1 MEENLD
7 ISNEIEI
14 EIEDDTP
21 VEDRGREK
29 LPEEIVKELEADEL
43 EDYSDKVKTRLKQ
56 MKKVWHDERREKEQ
70 AERERQE
77 ALTLAQKV
85 LEENKQLKAKV
96 SGTETALVSKYK
108 ESAQRQFADAKQE
121 YKDAFESGDS
131 ERLVEA
137 QQKMSSAKEILDKTE
152 RYKPTP
158 VQEEETVV
166 NSSPSKLESKTA
178 AWQERNPWFGTDKL
192 MTALALGLHEELIE
206 KHGQSFNS
214 TDEYWREVDK
224 TMRDRFPERFKRD
237 NRTET
242 RQTTVVAPA
251 TRSMAP
257 KKVTL
262 TKTQLNIVKR
272 LGVTPEQYARE
283 FLKLES

>member
-1 MEENLD
+1 MEEKLD
-7 ISNEIEI
+7 ISDEIEI
-14 EIEDDTP
+14 EIQDDTP

-43 EDYSDKVKTRLKQ
+43 EDYSDKVKTRMKQ

-108 ESAQRQFADAKQE
+108 ESAQRQLNDAKQE

-131 ERLVEA
+131 ERVVEA
-137 QQKMSSAKEILDKTE
+137 HQKMTAAKEILDKTE

-158 VQEEETVV
+158 VQEEEIVV

>member
-1 MEENLD
+1 MEEKLD
-7 ISNEIEI
+7 ISDEIEI
-14 EIEDDTP
+14 EIQDDTP

-43 EDYSDKVKTRLKQ
+43 EEYSDKVKTRMKQ

-121 YKDAFESGDS
+121 YKEAFESGDS

-158 VQEEETVV
+158 VQEEEIVV

>member
-1 MEENLD
+1 MEDKLD
-7 ISNEIEI
+7 ISDEIEI
-14 EIEDDTP
+14 EIQDDTP

-43 EDYSDKVKTRLKQ
+43 EDYSDKVKTRMKQ

-77 ALTLAQKV
+77 ALILAQKV

-121 YKDAFESGDS
+121 YKEAFESGDS

-137 QQKMSSAKEILDKTE
+137 QQKMSSAKDILDKTE

-158 VQEEETVV
+158 VQAEEIVV

>member
-1 MEENLD
+1 MEDKLD
-7 ISNEIEI
+7 ISDEIEI
-14 EIEDDTP
+14 EIQDDTP
-21 VEDRGREK
+21 IEDRGREP
-29 LPEEIVKELEADEL
+29 LPEELVKELEDDEL
-43 EDYSDKVKTRLKQ
+43 EDYSDKVKIRLKQ
-56 MKKVWHDERREKEQ
+56 MKKVWHDERRVKEQ

-77 ALTLAQKV
+77 ALTLAQRV
-85 LEENKQLKAKV
+85 IEENKQLKAKV
-96 SGTETALVSKYK
+96 SGTEVALVSKYK
-108 ESAQRQFADAKQE
+108 ESAQRQFNDAKTE
-121 YKDAFESGDS
+121 YKEAFESGDS
-131 ERLVEA
+131 ERVVEA
-137 QQKMSSAKEILDKTE
+137 HQKMSSAKEILDKTE

>member
-21 VEDRGREK
+21 VEDRGREP
-29 LPEEIVKELEADEL
+29 LPKDLVNELEADEL

-77 ALTLAQKV
+77 ALTLAQRV

-158 VQEEETVV
+158 VQEEEIVV
-166 NSSPSKLESKTA
+166 NSVPSKLESKTA
-178 AWQERNPWFGTDKL
+178 AWQERNPWFGSDKL
-192 MTALALGLHEELIE
+192 MTALALGLHEDLLE
-206 KHGQSFNS
+206 KNGQSYNN
-214 TDEYWREVDK
+214 TDEYWRDIDK

-237 NRTET
+237 KES

-262 TKTQLNIVKR
+262 TKSQLNIVKR

>member
-1 MEENLD
+1 MDEKLD
-7 ISNEIEI
+7 ISDEIEI
-14 EIEDDTP
+14 EIQDDTP
-21 VEDRGREK
+21 VEDRGREP
-29 LPEEIVKELEADEL
+29 LPQDLVKELEADEL

-70 AERERQE
+70 AERERHE
-77 ALTLAQKV
+77 ALTLAQRF

-108 ESAQRQFADAKQE
+108 ESAQRQFSDAKQE
-121 YKDAFESGDS
+121 YKEAFESGDS

-158 VQEEETVV
+158 VQEQEIVV
-166 NSSPSKLESKTA
+166 NSVPSKLESKTA
-178 AWQERNPWFGTDKL
+178 AWQERNPWFGSDKL
-192 MTALALGLHEELIE
+192 MTALALGLHEDLLE
-206 KHGQSFNS
+206 KNGQSYNN
-214 TDEYWREVDK
+214 TDEYWRDIDK
-224 TMRDRFPERFKRD
+224 TMRERFPERFKRD
-237 NRTET
+237 SRTES

-262 TKTQLNIVKR
+262 TKSQLNIVKK

>member
-1 MEENLD
+1 MEEKLD
-7 ISNEIEI
+7 ISDEIEI
-14 EIEDDTP
+14 EIQDDTP

-43 EDYSDKVKTRLKQ
+43 EDYSDKVKTRMKQ

-77 ALTLAQKV
+77 ALILAQRV

-121 YKDAFESGDS
+121 YKEAFESGDS

-158 VQEEETVV
+158 VQEEEIVV

-178 AWQERNPWFGTDKL
+178 AWQERNPWFGSDKL
-192 MTALALGLHEELIE
+192 MTALALGLHEDLLE
-206 KHGQSFNS
+206 KNGQSYNN
-214 TDEYWREVDK
+214 TDEYWRDIDK
-224 TMRDRFPERFKRD
+224 TMRERFPERFKRD

-242 RQTTVVAPA
+242 RQTSVVAPA

>member
-21 VEDRGREK
+21 VEDRGRER

-43 EDYSDKVKTRLKQ
+43 EEYSDKVKTRMKQ

-121 YKDAFESGDS
+121 YKEAFESGDS

-158 VQEEETVV
+158 VQEEEIVV

-262 TKTQLNIVKR
+262 TKSQLNIVKR

>member
-21 VEDRGREK
+21 VEDRGRER

-158 VQEEETVV
+158 VQEEEIVV

>member
-1 MEENLD
+1 MEEKLD
-7 ISNEIEI
+7 ISDEIEI
-14 EIEDDTP
+14 EIQDDTP
-21 VEDRGREK
+21 VEDRGRER

-43 EDYSDKVKTRLKQ
+43 EEYSDKVKTRMKQ

-121 YKDAFESGDS
+121 YKEAFESGDS

-158 VQEEETVV
+158 VQEEEIVV

>member
-1 MEENLD
+1 MEEKLD
-7 ISNEIEI
+7 ISDEIEI

-21 VEDRGREK
+21 VEDRGRER

-121 YKDAFESGDS
+121 YKEAFESGDS
-131 ERLVEA
+131 ERVVEA
-137 QQKMSSAKEILDKTE
+137 HQKMSSAKEILDKTE

-206 KHGQSFNS
+206 KNGQSFNS

>member
-21 VEDRGREK
+21 IEDRGREP
-29 LPEEIVKELEADEL
+29 LPKDLVNELEADEL

-108 ESAQRQFADAKQE
+108 EAAQRQFADAKQE
-121 YKDAFESGDS
+121 YKEAFESGDS

-158 VQEEETVV
+158 VQEEEIVV
-166 NSSPSKLESKTA
+166 NSVPSKLESKTA
-178 AWQERNPWFGTDKL
+178 AWQERNPWFGSDKL
-192 MTALALGLHEELIE
+192 MTALALGLHEDLLE
-206 KHGQSFNS
+206 KHGQAYNN
-214 TDEYWREVDK
+214 TDEYWRDIDK
-224 TMRDRFPERFKRD
+224 TMRDRFPERFKQ
-237 NRTET
+237 EKVT

-262 TKTQLNIVKR
+262 TKSQLNIVKR

>member
-21 VEDRGREK
+21 VEDRGRER

-43 EDYSDKVKTRLKQ
+43 EEYSDKVKTRMKQ

-77 ALTLAQKV
+77 ALILAQKV

-121 YKDAFESGDS
+121 YKEAFESGDS

-158 VQEEETVV
+158 VQEEEIVV

-262 TKTQLNIVKR
+262 TKSQLNIVKR

>member
-21 VEDRGREK
+21 VEDRGREP
-29 LPEEIVKELEADEL
+29 LPKDLVNELEADEL

-77 ALTLAQKV
+77 ALTLAQRV

-158 VQEEETVV
+158 VQEEEIVV
-166 NSSPSKLESKTA
+166 NSVPSKLESKTA
-178 AWQERNPWFGTDKL
+178 AWQERNPWFGSDKL
-192 MTALALGLHEELIE
+192 MTALALGLHEDLLE
-206 KHGQSFNS
+206 KNGQSYNN
-214 TDEYWREVDK
+214 TDEYWRDIDK
-224 TMRDRFPERFKRD
+224 TMRDRFPERFKQ
-237 NRTET
+237 EKVT

-262 TKTQLNIVKR
+262 TKSQLNIVKR

>member
-1 MEENLD
+1 MEEKLD
-7 ISNEIEI
+7 ISDEIEI
-14 EIEDDTP
+14 EIQDDTP

-29 LPEEIVKELEADEL
+29 LPEELVKELEADEL
-43 EDYSDKVKTRLKQ
+43 EEYSDKVKTRMKQ

-77 ALTLAQKV
+77 ALTLAQRV

-108 ESAQRQFADAKQE
+108 ESAQRQFSDAKQE
-121 YKDAFESGDS
+121 YKEAFESGDS

-158 VQEEETVV
+158 VQEEQIVV
-166 NSSPSKLESKTA
+166 NNSPSKLESKTA
-178 AWQERNPWFGTDKL
+178 AWQERNPWFGSDKL
-192 MTALALGLHEELIE
+192 MTALALGLHEDLLE
-206 KHGQSFNS
+206 KNGQSYNN
-214 TDEYWREVDK
+214 TDEYWRDIDR
-224 TMRDRFPERFKRD
+224 TMRERFPERFKRD

-242 RQTTVVAPA
+242 RQTSVVAPA

-262 TKTQLNIVKR
+262 TKSQLNIVKR

>member
-43 EDYSDKVKTRLKQ
+43 EDYSDKVKTRMKQ

-131 ERLVEA
+131 ERVVEA
-137 QQKMSSAKEILDKTE
+137 HQKMTAAKEILDKTE
-152 RYKPTP
+152 RYKPTH

>member
-21 VEDRGREK
+21 VEDRGRER

-43 EDYSDKVKTRLKQ
+43 EEYSDKVKTRLKQ

>member
-1 MEENLD
+1 MEDKLD
-7 ISNEIEI
+7 ISDEIEI
-14 EIEDDTP
+14 EIQDDTP
-21 VEDRGREK
+21 VEDRGRER

-43 EDYSDKVKTRLKQ
+43 EDYSDKVKTRMKQ

-77 ALTLAQKV
+77 ALTLAQRV

-108 ESAQRQFADAKQE
+108 ESAQRQFSDAKQE
-121 YKDAFESGDS
+121 YKEAFESGDS

-158 VQEEETVV
+158 VQEEEIVV

>member
-1 MEENLD
+1 MDDNLD

-21 VEDRGREK
+21 VEDRGREP
-29 LPEEIVKELEADEL
+29 LPKDIVNELEADEL

-70 AERERQE
+70 AERERHE
-77 ALTLAQKV
+77 ALTLAQRF

-108 ESAQRQFADAKQE
+108 ESAQRQFSDAKQE
-121 YKDAFESGDS
+121 YKEAFESGDS

-158 VQEEETVV
+158 VQEEEIVV
-166 NSSPSKLESKTA
+166 NSVPSKLESKTA
-178 AWQERNPWFGTDKL
+178 AWQERNPWFGSDKL
-192 MTALALGLHEELIE
+192 MTALALGLHEDLLE
-206 KHGQSFNS
+206 KNGQSYNN
-214 TDEYWREVDK
+214 TDEYWRDIDK
-224 TMRDRFPERFKRD
+224 TMRERFPERFKRD
-237 NRTET
+237 SRTES

-262 TKTQLNIVKR
+262 TKSQLNIVKK

>member
-1 MEENLD
+1 MEEKLD
-7 ISNEIEI
+7 ISDEIEI
-14 EIEDDTP
+14 EIQDDTP
-21 VEDRGREK
+21 VEDRGREP
-29 LPEEIVKELEADEL
+29 LPQDIVKELEADEL

-108 ESAQRQFADAKQE
+108 EAAQRQFADAKQE

-206 KHGQSFNS
+206 KHGQAFNS

-224 TMRDRFPERFKRD
+224 TMRDRFPERFKREP
-237 NRTET
+237 RTET

-262 TKTQLNIVKR
+262 TKSQLNIVKR

>member
-21 VEDRGREK
+21 VEDRGREP
-29 LPEEIVKELEADEL
+29 LPKDLVNELEADEL

-77 ALTLAQKV
+77 ALTLAQRV

-108 ESAQRQFADAKQE
+108 ESVQRQFSDAKQE
-121 YKDAFESGDS
+121 YKEAFESGDS

-158 VQEEETVV
+158 VQEEEIVV
-166 NSSPSKLESKTA
+166 NSVPSKLESKTA
-178 AWQERNPWFGTDKL
+178 AWQERNPWFGSDKL
-192 MTALALGLHEELIE
+192 MTALALGLHEDLLE
-206 KHGQSFNS
+206 KNGQSYNN
-214 TDEYWREVDK
+214 TDEYWRDIDK

-237 NRTET
+237 KEL

-262 TKTQLNIVKR
+262 TKSQLNIVKR

>member
-21 VEDRGREK
+21 VEDRGREP
-29 LPEEIVKELEADEL
+29 LPKDLVNELEADEL

-77 ALTLAQKV
+77 ALTLAQRV

-121 YKDAFESGDS
+121 YKEAFESGDS

-158 VQEEETVV
+158 VQEEEIVV
-166 NSSPSKLESKTA
+166 NSVPSKLESKTA
-178 AWQERNPWFGTDKL
+178 AWQERNPWFGSDKL
-192 MTALALGLHEELIE
+192 MTALALGLHEDLLE
-206 KHGQSFNS
+206 KNGQSYNN
-214 TDEYWREVDK
+214 TDEYWRDIDK
-224 TMRDRFPERFKRD
+224 TMRDRFPERFKQ
-237 NRTET
+237 EKVT

-262 TKTQLNIVKR
+262 TKSQLNIVKR

>member
-1 MEENLD
+1 MEEKLD
-7 ISNEIEI
+7 ISDEIEI
-14 EIEDDTP
+14 EIQDDTP

-43 EDYSDKVKTRLKQ
+43 EDYSDKVKTRMKQ

-108 ESAQRQFADAKQE
+108 ESAQRQLNDAKQE

-131 ERLVEA
+131 ERVVEA
-137 QQKMSSAKEILDKTE
+137 HQKMTAAKEILDKTE

-262 TKTQLNIVKR
+262 TKSQLNIVKR

>member
-21 VEDRGREK
+21 VEDRGREP
-29 LPEEIVKELEADEL
+29 LPKDLVNELEADEL

-77 ALTLAQKV
+77 ALTLAQRV

-158 VQEEETVV
+158 VQEEEIVV
-166 NSSPSKLESKTA
+166 NSVPSKLESKTA
-178 AWQERNPWFGTDKL
+178 AWQERNPWFGSDKL
-192 MTALALGLHEELIE
+192 MTALALGLHEDLLE
-206 KHGQSFNS
+206 KNGQSYNN
-214 TDEYWREVDK
+214 TDEYWRDIDK

-237 NRTET
+237 KEL

-262 TKTQLNIVKR
+262 TKSQLNIVKR

>member
-21 VEDRGREK
+21 VEDRGRER

>member
-1 MEENLD
+1 MDENLD
-7 ISNEIEI
+7 ISDEIEI
-14 EIEDDTP
+14 EIQDDTP
-21 VEDRGREK
+21 IEDRGREK

-77 ALTLAQKV
+77 ALTLAQRF

-108 ESAQRQFADAKQE
+108 ESAQRQFSDAKQE
-121 YKDAFESGDS
+121 YKEAFESGDS

-158 VQEEETVV
+158 VQEEEIVV

-178 AWQERNPWFGTDKL
+178 AWQERNLWFGSDKL
-192 MTALALGLHEELIE
+192 MTALALGLHEDLLE
-206 KHGQSFNS
+206 KNGQSYNN
-214 TDEYWREVDK
+214 TDEYWRDIDK
-224 TMRDRFPERFKRD
+224 TMRERFPERFKRD
-237 NRTET
+237 SRTES

-262 TKTQLNIVKR
+262 TKSQLNIVKR

>member
-77 ALTLAQKV
+77 ALTLAQRF

-108 ESAQRQFADAKQE
+108 ESAQRQFSDAKQE
-121 YKDAFESGDS
+121 YKEAFESGDS

-158 VQEEETVV
+158 VQEQEIVV

-178 AWQERNPWFGTDKL
+178 AWQERNPWFGSDKL
-192 MTALALGLHEELIE
+192 MTALALGLHEDLLE
-206 KHGQSFNS
+206 KNGQSYNN
-214 TDEYWREVDK
+214 TDEYWRDIDK

-237 NRTET
+237 SRTES

-262 TKTQLNIVKR
+262 TKSQLNIVKR

>member
-1 MEENLD
+1 MEEKLD
-7 ISNEIEI
+7 ISDEIEI
-14 EIEDDTP
+14 EIQDDTP

-43 EDYSDKVKTRLKQ
+43 EEYSEKVKVRMKQ

-70 AERERQE
+70 ASREREE
-77 ALTLAQKV
+77 ALSLAQRV
-85 LEENKQLKAKV
+85 LAENKQLKAKV
-96 SGTETALVSKYK
+96 SGTEVALVSKYK
-108 ESAQRQFADAKQE
+108 ESAQRQFNDARQE
-121 YKDAFESGDS
+121 YKEAFESGDS
-131 ERLVEA
+131 EKLVEA
-137 QQKMSSAKEILDKTE
+137 QQKMSAAKDVLDKTE
-152 RYKPTP
+152 KFKPTP
-158 VQEEETVV
+158 LQEEEVVV

-178 AWQERNPWFGTDKL
+178 AWQERNPWFGSDKL

-206 KHGQSFNS
+206 KHGQSYNN
-214 TDEYWREVDK
+214 TDEYWRDVDK
-224 TMRDRFPERFKRD
+224 TMRDRFPERFKRES
-237 NRTET
+237 RTET
-242 RQTTVVAPA
+242 RQSTVVAPA

-262 TKTQLNIVKR
+262 TKSQLNIVKK

>member
-1 MEENLD
+1 MEDKLD
-7 ISNEIEI
+7 ISDEIEI
-14 EIEDDTP
+14 EIQDDTP

-43 EDYSDKVKTRLKQ
+43 EDYSDKGKTRMKQ

-77 ALTLAQKV
+77 ALILAQKV

-121 YKDAFESGDS
+121 YKEAFESGDS

-137 QQKMSSAKEILDKTE
+137 QQKMSSAKDILDKTE

-158 VQEEETVV
+158 VQAEEIVV

>member
-1 MEENLD
+1 MDEKLD
-7 ISNEIEI
+7 ISDEIEI
-14 EIEDDTP
+14 EIQDDTP
-21 VEDRGREK
+21 VEDRGREP
-29 LPEEIVKELEADEL
+29 LPQDIVKELEADEL

-137 QQKMSSAKEILDKTE
+137 QQKMSSAREILDKTE

-166 NSSPSKLESKTA
+166 NSVPSKLESKTA
-178 AWQERNPWFGTDKL
+178 AWQERNPWFGSDKL

-206 KHGQSFNS
+206 KNGQSFNS
-214 TDEYWREVDK
+214 TDEYWREIDK
-224 TMRDRFPERFKRD
+224 TMRDRFPERFKRE

>member
-21 VEDRGREK
+21 VEDRGRER

-43 EDYSDKVKTRLKQ
+43 EEYSDKVKTRMKQ

>member
-1 MEENLD
+1 MDEKLD
-7 ISNEIEI
+7 ISDEIEI
-14 EIEDDTP
+14 EIQDDTP
-21 VEDRGREK
+21 VEDRGREP
-29 LPEEIVKELEADEL
+29 LPQDIVKELEADEL

-137 QQKMSSAKEILDKTE
+137 QQKMSSAKDILDKTE

-166 NSSPSKLESKTA
+166 NSVPSKLESKTA
-178 AWQERNPWFGTDKL
+178 AWQERNPWFGSDKL